1 MPASTQPR
9 TLDVLAL
16 AASEISLSQEGHEL
30 QHFTLALI
38 VGFA

>member
-1 MPASTQPR
+1 MPGSTQQM
-9 TLDVLAL
+9 TLDVPAL
-16 AASEISLSQEGHEL
+16 AGSEITLSQEGHVL